1 MSKLGVFPAFSR
13 ECTLNER
20 TVSSAGLGRKAEM
33 SAESTEIIGTALG
46 GKTF

>member
-1 MSKLGVFPAFSR
+1 MSKFGVSPAFGR
-13 ECTLNER
+13 EGRLNER